1 MSIKK
6 NNYLG
11 ASGAFEMLSR
21 IKCNPNNLLQE
32 IINDEGS
39 RISVLR
45 LTKNTLYSIVEDT
58 LTKEK

>member
-1 MSIKK
+1 
-6 NNYLG
+6 
-11 ASGAFEMLSR
+11 MLSR